1 MLPGWLVIRGVV
13 RTCACSRV
21 APCMAHAGGEIAPPN
36 KQPRPH
42 VAGGASGG
50 GGGSE
55 EGGASDGEGSGSS
68 GSEGSSEE
76 GGASEASSSSSEGSD
91 EDERPAQRRR
101 TLPRRAGAAG
111 RSPSQLYLLDI
122 WCYSQEHRM
131 QPSAARR
138 ALWRI
143 MTEPHQQRQQ

>member
-1 MLPGWLVIRGVV
+1 
-13 RTCACSRV
+13 
-21 APCMAHAGGEIAPPN
+21 MAHAGGEIAPPN